1 MKKVLFVLMTAML
14 LMACGDNKVHESID
28 ENLANDSRQ
37 VMNILSD
44 ALDEDML
51 SDDLPQDKVDIL
63 NSYGDKYYEENR
75 DSALFFNE
83 VEEEVITFSL
93 ATITRYVQY
102 TGLESDK
109 DKILEGKKNVENMI
123 RTGKDYAELNK

>member
-1 MKKVLFVLMTAML
+1 MFIIMAALLLVGCGNKTA
-14 LMACGDNKVHESID
+14 DNID

-37 VMNILSD
+37 VLNVLSD
-44 ALDEDML
+44 ALEEDML
-51 SDDLPQDKVDIL
+51 TDDLPQDKVDIL
-63 NSYGDKYYEENR
+63 NSYGDKYYEEDR

-83 VEEEVITFSL
+83 VEENIITFSL

-109 DKILEGKKNVENMI
+109 DKILEGKKSVDDMI
-123 RTGKDYAELNK
+123 KTGKTYAELHE